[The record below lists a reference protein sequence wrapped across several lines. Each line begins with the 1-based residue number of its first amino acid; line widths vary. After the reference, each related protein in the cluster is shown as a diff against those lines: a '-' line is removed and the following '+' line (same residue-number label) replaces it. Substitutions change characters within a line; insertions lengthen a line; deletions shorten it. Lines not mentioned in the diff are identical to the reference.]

1 MCNITF
7 FFSTC
12 VLQNMKKLSFFLGQ
26 FFANFL
32 DFQQNTVNIGI
43 SAHFSE
49 QTFTKNGIFGSY
61 YLVQVG
67 SYYLVQVGCVFKNAN
82 LDQII
87 TSNFFARNIF
97 QKKSAETPIFIVFLA
112 ICVLEKTNLDQI
124 ITSKRAK
131 LGPDNN
137 FTAYIYIYTCMCV
150 CMYVCVLH
158 VRTQGNVC
166 VCVCACA
173 CAFTCVVVDL

>member
-1 MCNITF
+1 MGVQHNNF
-7 FFSTC
+7 FFINLC
-12 VLQNMKKLSFFLGQ
+12 FAKCEKLSFFL
-26 FFANFL
+26 AILWPIFL
-32 DFQQNTVNIGI
+32 DFQQNTVKIGI

-87 TSNFFARNIF
+87 TSNFFARNF
-97 QKKSAETPIFIVFLA
+97 FRTKCAETPIFIVFFGNR
-112 ICVLEKTNLDQI
+112 CFRKETNLDQI

-137 FTAYIYIYTCMCV
+137 FTAYICCRVKTGPRFGR
-150 CMYVCVLH
+150 L
-158 VRTQGNVC
+158 
-166 VCVCACA
+166 
-173 CAFTCVVVDL
+173 